1 MFLYQKGRWKR
12 VVKKKQR
19 KLLAAIL
26 AAAML
31 IPQSVMTAGAAENP
45 EPVYENAGP
54 VTVTGGSGA
63 VTADQDVIDT
73 MKSSE
78 DATVNLT
85 FTMTGSDVQSLFFM
99 GDSSAA
105 NNYIMVYLS
114 GHTLGVESRYGAGGT
129 QQISDRTYTISSDV
143 DLSEPHTLTFVM
155 DGNSSYSFYLDGEQ
169 VKTSAV
175 TCAYNSNLTDSDYIG
190 FGNGAR
196 DGNTY
201 PFTGT
206 LSKIEMYNAA
216 LSEDQIMS
224 YHNGGL
230 EDVVYSHGSVYYPAG
245 TALDE
250 YKTETNV
257 SDIAS
262 LTEGSISVRYR
273 VADAGAGVSM
283 LAVLSDGDAAN
294 PYLGLYVNPSANTVG
309 LDAVGLSNTMLN
321 SKSLDLDGYAAKGVA
336 VNDAN
341 WHTLTVTKADND
353 LRFYLDGVFI
363 DHWSN
368 GMSEGFFNLVDNA
381 DTLGIGKAVRS
392 EGNNANAMNGAIDS
406 VKIYSSVLTDE
417 EIARDHALTQWTAEE
432 EIDMQDAFRS
442 ETEDLYYSGY
452 EGSSAYRIPSLL
464 TTEDG
469 TQLAFIDKRNS
480 GAGDA
485 GNIDAVVRRKE
496 KGSDAFSDPITLVD
510 LPNNG
515 GSAAFA
521 IDMVTV
527 QDQDTG
533 KIFAFV
539 DMFPESS
546 GLMDTAQLTAG
557 VGYEEVDGEMC
568 QILYDAATK
577 EKYGYICD
585 VEGGIGHVIDAQG
598 EDTGYT
604 VIVNPQE
611 AGTALV
617 EKGNLYKDGEY
628 KGNIYMLK
636 NGPDKGE
643 LCVLNTSYLWMVTS
657 DDDGKTWSDPVDI
670 TPQVKEDWCLFFGTG
685 PGVGIQLH
693 TGNYDGRLVVP
704 VYTANSNVGASQSSA
719 VIYSDDHGATWELG
733 DSPQKLRNCDR
744 ETMTSGGILTES
756 QAVQLNNGN
765 VLLFMR
771 NNFSGKVQ
779 MATSSDGGATW
790 DSTAAT
796 ELTDVYCQLTVIHYT
811 KPNEEEY
818 VLLCNPSGP
827 GRTNGRMH
835 LGQVQ
840 TDGTIS
846 WNWQREV
853 DDANEGFAYSCLT
866 LTDGTTNN
874 PKFALMYEDQTSS
887 IILKYFEF
895 DENYLK
901 AGNVTPAEMD
911 APQLVSKDVEVTDN
925 TVNVSLTFDQTIM
938 AAGSPKLTLSLSG
951 VETTAEYVSG
961 SGTDTIAFTAS
972 LPEGNGVLKLTGL
985 DLTTGL
991 LENIQ
996 NKSPELPENMDLY
1009 AETEIDLTNAEV
1021 TYTSQQSNST
1031 EENTDGAAVN
1041 VKDGNP
1047 NTYWHSQWSGEP
1059 TLPQSVTLNLGEQSV
1074 KEIYKLDYLARQ
1086 NGGSGHVREYGIEV
1100 SRTGNEDEYTEVA
1113 HGTLADTMEWQEIEF
1128 IPTEAQYVRFVVYSA
1143 YNTGTPSCAVA
1154 ELKLHEYSEGVIEQ
1168 GDESRLQELVDA
1180 AEELVEGNYSSVT
1193 WEEFETALNAAK
1205 AVLGAVAPVSQ
1216 SIIDRTAEN
1225 LKDAQEGLV
1234 DISRATAK
1242 FNEIKDVKD
1251 QYTPE
1256 SWALLEAWMTENEG
1270 TLAEADS
1277 AKDVTDL
1284 IVALVYRTGQLV
1296 EKGDKTE
1303 LQKLLTEYTDTRP
1316 LEKDGYEE
1324 DGWNRYQDAIDNARK
1339 VIDDDNA
1346 TAEDV
1351 TVAIN
1356 ELTAAR
1362 TDLKADMTELRTLYN
1377 TCSALNEAEYLPE
1390 SWEAMDA
1397 ALAKAGEMLEAGTAA
1412 PAEVKEAIQALNDAY
1427 AGLKAR
1433 PNTDGLQML
1442 YDELKAELPDLGLYM
1457 SEGAAKMQEAFEAAE
1472 AVLADPRTEDEV
1484 KARIDALNKA
1494 YEGLVLKATE
1504 EQILELTGL
1513 EESLGHKDLSGL
1525 SEEQRQQVQEVR
1537 EALREAI
1544 TADEI
1549 SAEYADELLEK
1560 AEAAMAL
1567 TGEAEQPDDKP
1578 SGDKPDASGDKT
1590 DGAANKPSDTAD
1602 KAVKTGDATE
1612 FGWIFLM
1619 LAAGIATAVIVIRK
1633 RQNMA

>member
-790 DSTAAT
+790 DSIAAT

-951 VETTAEYVSG
+951 IETTAEYVSG

-972 LPEGNGVLKLTGL
+972 MPEGNGVLKLTGL

-1100 SRTGNEDEYTEVA
+1100 SLTGNEDEYTEVA

-1351 TVAIN
+1351 TAAIN

-1472 AVLADPRTEDEV
+1472 AVLEDPQTEDEV
-1484 KARIDALNKA
+1484 QAQMEALREA
-1494 YEGLVLKATE
+1494 YSGLVLKATE

-1537 EALREAI
+1537 AALREAI

-1567 TGEAEQPDDKP
+1567 TGETEQPDDKP

-1590 DGAANKPSDTAD
+1590 DGAGNKPSDTAD

>member
-1 MFLYQKGRWKR
+1 M
-12 VVKKKQR
+12 KKKQR

-31 IPQSVMTAGAAENP
+31 IPQSVMTAGAVENP

-54 VTVTGGSGA
+54 VTVTDGSGA
-63 VTADQDVIDT
+63 ATADQNVVDT
-73 MKSSE
+73 MKASE
-78 DATVNLT
+78 DVTVNLT
-85 FTMTGSDVQSLFFM
+85 FTTTGSGVQSLFFM
-99 GDSSAA
+99 GNSALA
-105 NNYIMVYLS
+105 DNYIAVYLN
-114 GHTLGVESRYGAGGT
+114 GQTLGVESRNTSGG
-129 QQISDRTYTISSDV
+129 QQISGGTCTIDSSV
-143 DLSEPHTLTFVM
+143 DLTEPHTLTFTM
-155 DGNSSYSFYLDGEQ
+155 DGNTSYSFYLDGEQ
-169 VKTSAV
+169 VKTGTLS
-175 TCAYNSNLTDSDYIG
+175 CAFNSNLTESNYIG

-196 DGNTY
+196 ANGKDTY
-201 PFTGT
+201 AFTGT
-206 LSKIEMYNAA
+206 LSDIELYNAA
-216 LSEDQIMS
+216 LSEEQIMS

-245 TALDE
+245 TSQDE
-250 YKTETNV
+250 YAEEDSV
-257 SDIAS
+257 ADIAA
-262 LTEGSISVRYR
+262 LTAGSITVRYR
-273 VADAGAGVSM
+273 LEDGSTSAPQMLMALSDSSQAGV
-283 LAVLSDGDAAN
+283 
-294 PYLGLYVNPSANTVG
+294 YLGFYVTPSSNTVG
-309 LDAVGLSNTMLN
+309 IDANGLSNNTLFAN
-321 SKSLDLDGYAAKGVA
+321 KRLDLNRYADKGVA
-336 VNDAN
+336 VNDTN
-341 WHTLTVTKADND
+341 WHTFTVTKADND
-353 LRFYLDGVFI
+353 LRFYLDGVFV

-368 GMSEGFFNLVDNA
+368 GITGGFFNLVPGA
-381 DTLGIGKAVRS
+381 DTLAIGKAARS
-392 EGNNANAMNGAIDS
+392 GGNAMAMNGAIDS
-406 VKIYSSVLTDE
+406 VRIYSSVLSDA
-417 EIARDHALTQWTAEE
+417 EIERDHALTQWIAEE
-432 EIDMQDAFRS
+432 ELDMTDAYRS

-496 KGSDAFSDPITLVD
+496 KGSDTFSDPITLVD

-533 KIFAFV
+533 RIFAFV

-546 GLMDTAQLTAG
+546 GLMDTSQLTTG
-557 VGYEEVDGEMC
+557 VGYEEVNGEMC
-568 QILYDAATK
+568 QILYDAATR

-598 EDTGYT
+598 GDTGYT
-604 VIVNPQE
+604 VIVNPKE

-643 LCVLNTSYLWMVTS
+643 LCVLNTTYMWMVTS

-670 TPQVKEDWCLFFGTG
+670 TPQVKDDWCLFFGTG

-693 TGNYDGRLVVP
+693 TGDYDGRLVVP
-704 VYTANSNVGASQSSA
+704 IYTANSNVGGSQSSA

-733 DSPQKLRNCDR
+733 DSPQTVRGYDR
-744 ETMTSGGILTES
+744 ATMTSGGILTES

-771 NNFSGKVQ
+771 NNFSGRVQ

-790 DSTAAT
+790 DSIEAT

-811 KPNEEEY
+811 KLNGEEY

-840 TDGTIS
+840 ADGTIS

-866 LTDGTTNN
+866 LTDGTTDN

-901 AGNVTPAEMD
+901 AGNVTPTEMD
-911 APQLVSKDVEVTDN
+911 APQLVSTDVEIADGTVT
-925 TVNVSLTFDQTIM
+925 VSLTFDQTIM
-938 AAGSPKLTLSLSG
+938 AAGNPQITLAIGSTT
-951 VETTAEYVSG
+951 ETASYVSG
-961 SGTDTIAFTAS
+961 SGTDTITF
-972 LPEGNGVLKLTGL
+972 EGTMPAGMGVMKLTAISTDNGY
-985 DLTTGL
+985 

-996 NKSPELPENMDLY
+996 NKVPVLNGEVELYTNTELDL
-1009 AETEIDLTNAEV
+1009 AGTEV
-1021 TYTSQQSNST
+1021 TYTSQHSNST
-1031 EENTDGAAVN
+1031 AEGADGAAVN
-1041 VKDGNP
+1041 VIDGNP
-1047 NTYWHSQWSGEP
+1047 NTYWHSRWGDASI
-1059 TLPQSVTLNLGEQSV
+1059 TLPQSVTLELTEQ
-1074 KEIYKLDYLARQ
+1074 KTIYKVDYLARQ
-1086 NGGSGHVREYGIEV
+1086 NGTSGRVREYGIEV
-1100 SRTGNEDEYTEVA
+1100 STDGTEYTEAA
-1113 HGTLADTMEWQEIEF
+1113 HGTLATTADWQEIEF
-1128 IPTEAQYVRFVVYSA
+1128 VPAEAKYVRFIAYSSTA
-1143 YNTGTPSCAVA
+1143 DGSCAVA
-1154 ELKLHEYSEGVIEQ
+1154 ELQLHEYSEGVIVQ
-1168 GDESRLQELVDA
+1168 GDESRLQELVNA
-1180 AEELVEGNYSSVT
+1180 TAGLEEANYSSVT
-1193 WEEFETALNAAK
+1193 WEEFETALNAAE
-1205 AVLGAVAPVSQ
+1205 AVLAAEAPVSQ

-1234 DISRATAK
+1234 DISRATTK
-1242 FNEIKDVKD
+1242 FNEIKAMKD

-1256 SWALLEAWMTENEG
+1256 SWAVLEAWMTENEG

-1284 IVALVYRTGQLV
+1284 IIALVYRTGQLV
-1296 EKGDKTE
+1296 EKADKTE
-1303 LQKLLTEYTDTRP
+1303 LQNLLTEYTVTNP
-1316 LEKDGYEE
+1316 LEKDDYEE
-1324 DGWNRYQDAIDNARK
+1324 DGWNRYQDAIDNAQT

-1346 TAEDV
+1346 TADEV
-1351 TVAIN
+1351 TEAIN

-1362 TDLKADMTELRTLYN
+1362 TALKADMTELQTLYD
-1377 TCSALNEAEYLPE
+1377 TYSVLNEADYLPE

-1397 ALAKAGEMLEAGTAA
+1397 ALTKAAEMLEAGTAA
-1412 PAEVKEAIQALNDAY
+1412 PAEVKEAIQALSDAY

-1433 PNTDGLQML
+1433 PNTDGLQKL
-1442 YDELKAELPDLGLYM
+1442 YDELKAELPDLGIYM

-1484 KARIDALNKA
+1484 NARIDALNEA
-1494 YEGLVLKATE
+1494 YAGLVLKATE

-1537 EALREAI
+1537 EALWEAI

-1549 SAEYADELLEK
+1549 SAQYADELLEK

-1567 TGEAEQPDDKP
+1567 TGDTEQPGDKP
-1578 SGDKPDASGDKT
+1578 SGDKPDGSGDKT
-1590 DGAANKPSDTAD
+1590 DGNGNKTSDTAD
-1602 KAVKTGDATE
+1602 KAVKTGDAAE

-1619 LAAGIATAVIVIRK
+1619 LAAGMAAAAVILRRK
-1633 RQNMA
+1633 ENVN

>member
-1 MFLYQKGRWKR
+1 M
-12 VVKKKQR
+12 KKKQR

-26 AAAML
+26 VAAML

-129 QQISDRTYTISSDV
+129 QQIADRTYAISSDV

-175 TCAYNSNLTDSDYIG
+175 TCAYNSNLTESDYIG

-321 SKSLDLDGYAAKGVA
+321 YKSLNLDRYAAKGVA

-392 EGNNANAMNGAIDS
+392 EGNANAMNGAIDS

-432 EIDMQDAFRS
+432 EIDMTDAFRS

-704 VYTANSNVGASQSSA
+704 IYTANSNVGASQSSA
-719 VIYSDDHGATWELG
+719 VIYSDDHGATWKLG
-733 DSPQKLRNCDR
+733 DSPQTLRNCDR

-771 NNFSGKVQ
+771 NNFSERVVQ

-790 DSTAAT
+790 NSIAAT

-811 KPNEEEY
+811 KPNGEEY

-866 LTDGTTNN
+866 LTDGTTDN

-938 AAGSPKLTLSLSG
+938 AAGTPQITLAIGSAT
-951 VETTAEYVSG
+951 ETATYVSG
-961 SGTDTIAFTAS
+961 SGTDTITF
-972 LPEGNGVLKLTGL
+972 EGTMPAGMGVMKLTAISTDNGY
-985 DLTTGL
+985 

-996 NKSPELPENMDLY
+996 NKVPVLNGEVELYTNTELDL
-1009 AETEIDLTNAEV
+1009 AGTEV
-1021 TYTSQQSNST
+1021 TYTSQHSNST
-1031 EENTDGAAVN
+1031 AEGADGAAVN
-1041 VKDGNP
+1041 VIDGNP
-1047 NTYWHSQWSGEP
+1047 NTYWHSRYGDASI
-1059 TLPQSVTLNLGEQSV
+1059 TLPQSVTLELTEQ
-1074 KEIYKLDYLARQ
+1074 KTIYKVDYLARQ
-1086 NGGSGHVREYGIEV
+1086 NGTSGRVGEYGIEV
-1100 SRTGNEDEYTEVA
+1100 STDGAEYTEVA
-1113 HGTLADTMEWQEIEF
+1113 HGTLASTADWQEIEF
-1128 IPTEAQYVRFVVYSA
+1128 VPAEAKYVRFIAYSSTA
-1143 YNTGTPSCAVA
+1143 NGSCAVA
-1154 ELKLHEYSEGVIEQ
+1154 ELKLHEYSEGVIEA
-1168 GDESRLQELVDA
+1168 GDTTALAALDA
-1180 AEELVEGNYSSVT
+1180 ETDGLIETNYSAVT
-1193 WEEFETALNAAK
+1193 WEVFRTAKTAAET
-1205 AVLGAVAPVSQ
+1205 VLGAEVVSQ
-1216 SIIDRTAEN
+1216 VMIDRAAEN
-1225 LKDAQEGLV
+1225 LKNAYAGLV
-1234 DISRATAK
+1234 DISRAVDSFKAIRADEDK
-1242 FNEIKDVKD
+1242 
-1251 QYTPE
+1251 YTPA
-1256 SWALLEAWMTENEG
+1256 SWALLEAWMTEHEPE
-1270 TLAEADS
+1270 LANANTS
-1277 AKDVTDL
+1277 KDVTD
-1284 IVALVYRTGQLV
+1284 IVVALAFQAGQLV
-1296 EKGDKTE
+1296 EKADKTALE
-1303 LQKLLTEYTDTRP
+1303 ELLTEYTVTKP
-1316 LEKDGYEE
+1316 LTEDGYQA
-1324 DGWNRYQDAIDNARK
+1324 DSWTRYQNAISDARAVAADPEASVQEVTDAI
-1339 VIDDDNA
+1339 
-1346 TAEDV
+1346 T
-1351 TVAIN
+1351 
-1356 ELTAAR
+1356 ELTDAR
-1362 TDLKADMTELRTLYN
+1362 TDLKADMSELKTVYDQYAKLSEDDYLEN
-1377 TCSALNEAEYLPE
+1377 TD
-1390 SWEAMDA
+1390 WEAMQT
-1397 ALAKAGEMLEAGTAA
+1397 ALRKADEMLKEGTAA
-1412 PAEVKEAIQALNDAY
+1412 PADVKEMIAELNAAYNALD
-1427 AGLKAR
+1427 LR
-1433 PNTDGLQML
+1433 PDTDGLQML

-1457 SEGAAKMQEAFEAAE
+1457 SEGAAKMREAFEAAE

-1525 SEEQRQQVQEVR
+1525 SEEQCQQVQEVR
-1537 EALREAI
+1537 AALREAI

-1567 TGEAEQPDDKP
+1567 TGETEQPDDKP

-1590 DGAANKPSDTAD
+1590 DGAGNKPSDTAD

-1619 LAAGIATAVIVIRK
+1619 LEAGIATAVIVIRK

>member
-1 MFLYQKGRWKR
+1 M
-12 VVKKKQR
+12 KKKQR

-321 SKSLDLDGYAAKGVA
+321 SKSLNLDGYAAKGVA

-392 EGNNANAMNGAIDS
+392 EGNANAMNGAIDS

-432 EIDMQDAFRS
+432 EIDMTDAFRS

-527 QDQDTG
+527 QDQDTR

-546 GLMDTAQLTAG
+546 GLMNTGLLQTG
-557 VGYEEVDGEMC
+557 VGYKEVDGTAC
-568 QILYDAATK
+568 QILYTNP
-577 EKYGYICD
+577 EESEEYGYIAD
-585 VEGGIGHVIDAQG
+585 IEGGIGHVLNNDG
-598 EDTGYT
+598 EDTGYS
-604 VIVNPQE
+604 VVVYPKAAEVSLQ
-611 AGTALV
+611 
-617 EKGNLYKDGEY
+617 EKGNLYKDGVY
-628 KGNIYMLK
+628 KGNIYMK
-636 NGPDKGE
+636 SGPDAGE
-643 LCVLNTSYLWMVTS
+643 LRVLNTSYLWMVTS

-704 VYTANSNVGASQSSA
+704 IYTANSNVGGSQSSA

-733 DSPQKLRNCDR
+733 DSPQTLRNCDR

-779 MATSSDGGATW
+779 MATSSDGGAAW
-790 DSTAAT
+790 DSIAAT

-811 KPNEEEY
+811 KPNGEEY

-1100 SRTGNEDEYTEVA
+1100 SLTGNEDEYTEVA

-1205 AVLGAVAPVSQ
+1205 AVLGAEAPVSQ

-1284 IVALVYRTGQLV
+1284 IVALVYRAGQLV

-1351 TVAIN
+1351 TAAIN

-1537 EALREAI
+1537 AALREAI

-1567 TGEAEQPDDKP
+1567 TGETEQPDDKP

-1590 DGAANKPSDTAD
+1590 DGAGNKPSDTAD

>member
-1 MFLYQKGRWKR
+1 M
-12 VVKKKQR
+12 KKKQR

-321 SKSLDLDGYAAKGVA
+321 SKSLNLDGYAAKGVA

-496 KGSDAFSDPITLVD
+496 KGSDTFSDPITLVD

-693 TGNYDGRLVVP
+693 TGDYDGRLVVP
-704 VYTANSNVGASQSSA
+704 IYTANSNVGGSQSSA

-733 DSPQKLRNCDR
+733 DSPQTLRNCDR
-744 ETMTSGGILTES
+744 ETMTSGDILTES

-790 DSTAAT
+790 DSIAAT

-938 AAGSPKLTLSLSG
+938 AAGTPQITLAIGSAT
-951 VETTAEYVSG
+951 ETATYVSG
-961 SGTDTIAFTAS
+961 SGTDTITF
-972 LPEGNGVLKLTGL
+972 EGTMPAGMGVMKLTAISTDNGY
-985 DLTTGL
+985 

-996 NKSPELPENMDLY
+996 NKVPVLNGEVELYTNTELDL
-1009 AETEIDLTNAEV
+1009 AGTEV
-1021 TYTSQQSNST
+1021 TYTSQHSNST
-1031 EENTDGAAVN
+1031 AEGADGAAVN
-1041 VKDGNP
+1041 VIDGNP
-1047 NTYWHSQWSGEP
+1047 NTYWHSRYGDASI
-1059 TLPQSVTLNLGEQSV
+1059 TLPQSVTLELTEQ
-1074 KEIYKLDYLARQ
+1074 KTIYKVDYLARQ
-1086 NGGSGHVREYGIEV
+1086 NGTSGRVGEYGIEV
-1100 SRTGNEDEYTEVA
+1100 STDGAEYTEVA
-1113 HGTLADTMEWQEIEF
+1113 HGTLASTADWQEIEF
-1128 IPTEAQYVRFVVYSA
+1128 VPAEAKYVRFIAYSSTA
-1143 YNTGTPSCAVA
+1143 NGSCAVA
-1154 ELKLHEYSEGVIEQ
+1154 ELKLHEYSEGVIEA
-1168 GDESRLQELVDA
+1168 GDTTALAALDA
-1180 AEELVEGNYSSVT
+1180 ETDGLIETNYSAVT
-1193 WEEFETALNAAK
+1193 WEVFRTAKTAAET
-1205 AVLGAVAPVSQ
+1205 VLGAEVVSQ
-1216 SIIDRTAEN
+1216 VMIDRAAEN
-1225 LKDAQEGLV
+1225 LKNAYAGLV
-1234 DISRATAK
+1234 DISRAVDSFKAIRADEDK
-1242 FNEIKDVKD
+1242 
-1251 QYTPE
+1251 YTPA
-1256 SWALLEAWMTENEG
+1256 SWALLEAWMTEHEPE
-1270 TLAEADS
+1270 LANANTS
-1277 AKDVTDL
+1277 KDVTD
-1284 IVALVYRTGQLV
+1284 IVVALAFQAGQLV
-1296 EKGDKTE
+1296 EKADKTALE
-1303 LQKLLTEYTDTRP
+1303 ELLTEYTVTKP
-1316 LEKDGYEE
+1316 LTEDGYQA
-1324 DGWNRYQDAIDNARK
+1324 DSWTRYQNAISDARAVAADPEASVQEVTDAI
-1339 VIDDDNA
+1339 
-1346 TAEDV
+1346 T
-1351 TVAIN
+1351 
-1356 ELTAAR
+1356 ELTDAR
-1362 TDLKADMTELRTLYN
+1362 TDLKADMSELKTVYDQYAKLSEDDYLEN
-1377 TCSALNEAEYLPE
+1377 TD
-1390 SWEAMDA
+1390 WEAMQT
-1397 ALAKAGEMLEAGTAA
+1397 ALRKADEMLKEGTAA
-1412 PAEVKEAIQALNDAY
+1412 PADVKEMIAELNAAYNALD
-1427 AGLKAR
+1427 LR
-1433 PNTDGLQML
+1433 PDTDGLQML

-1472 AVLADPRTEDEV
+1472 AVLEDPQTEDEV
-1484 KARIDALNKA
+1484 QAQMEALREA
-1494 YEGLVLKATE
+1494 YSGLVLKATE

-1590 DGAANKPSDTAD
+1590 DGAGNKPSDTAD

>member
-1 MFLYQKGRWKR
+1 M
-12 VVKKKQR
+12 KKKQR

-63 VTADQDVIDT
+63 VTADQDVINT
-73 MKSSE
+73 MKSSA

-99 GDSSAA
+99 GDRSAA

-704 VYTANSNVGASQSSA
+704 IYTANSNVGASQSSA

-790 DSTAAT
+790 DSIAAT

-811 KPNEEEY
+811 KPNGEEY

-866 LTDGTTNN
+866 LTDGTTDN

-951 VETTAEYVSG
+951 IETTAEYVSG

-1100 SRTGNEDEYTEVA
+1100 SLTGNEDEYTEVA

-1168 GDESRLQELVDA
+1168 GDESRLQELVKA
-1180 AEELVEGNYSSVT
+1180 AEGLVEENYSSVT
-1193 WEEFETALNAAK
+1193 WEEFETALNAAE
-1205 AVLGAVAPVSQ
+1205 AVLGAGAPVSQ

-1284 IVALVYRTGQLV
+1284 IVALAYRTGQLV

-1303 LQKLLTEYTDTRP
+1303 LQKLLTEYTDTNP

-1351 TVAIN
+1351 TAAIN

-1457 SEGAAKMQEAFEAAE
+1457 SEGAAKMREAFEAAE

-1537 EALREAI
+1537 AALREAI

-1567 TGEAEQPDDKP
+1567 TGETEQPDDKP

-1590 DGAANKPSDTAD
+1590 DGAGNKPSDTAD

>member
-1 MFLYQKGRWKR
+1 M
-12 VVKKKQR
+12 KKKQR

-63 VTADQDVIDT
+63 VTADQDVINT

-196 DGNTY
+196 NGNTY

-321 SKSLDLDGYAAKGVA
+321 SKSLNLDGYAAKGVA

-392 EGNNANAMNGAIDS
+392 EGNANAMNGAIDS

-432 EIDMQDAFRS
+432 EIDMTDAFRS

-496 KGSDAFSDPITLVD
+496 KGSDTFSDPITLVD

-546 GLMDTAQLTAG
+546 GLMNTELLQTG
-557 VGYEEVDGEMC
+557 VGYKEVDGTAC
-568 QILYDAATK
+568 QILYTNP
-577 EKYGYICD
+577 EESEEYGYIAD
-585 VEGGIGHVIDAQG
+585 IEDGIGHVLNNDG
-598 EDTGYT
+598 EDTGYS
-604 VIVNPQE
+604 VVVYPKAAEVSLQ
-611 AGTALV
+611 
-617 EKGNLYKDGEY
+617 EKGNLYKDGVY
-628 KGNIYMLK
+628 KGNIYMK
-636 NGPDKGE
+636 SGPDAGE
-643 LCVLNTSYLWMVTS
+643 LRVLNTSYLWMVTS

-693 TGNYDGRLVVP
+693 TGDYDGRLVVP
-704 VYTANSNVGASQSSA
+704 IYTANSNVGGSQSSA
-719 VIYSDDHGATWELG
+719 VIYSDDHGDTWKLG
-733 DSPQKLRNCDR
+733 DSPQTLRNCDR
-744 ETMTSGGILTES
+744 ETMTSGDILTES

-779 MATSSDGGATW
+779 MATSLDGGATW
-790 DSTAAT
+790 KSIAAT

-811 KPNEEEY
+811 KPNGEEY

-840 TDGTIS
+840 ADGTIS

-866 LTDGTTNN
+866 LTDGTTDN
-874 PKFALMYEDQTSS
+874 PEFALMYEDQTSS

-938 AAGSPKLTLSLSG
+938 AAGTPQITLAIGSAT
-951 VETTAEYVSG
+951 ETAAYVSG
-961 SGTDTIAFTAS
+961 SGTDTITF
-972 LPEGNGVLKLTGL
+972 EGTMPAGMGVMKLTAISTDNGY
-985 DLTTGL
+985 

-996 NKSPELPENMDLY
+996 NKVPVLNGEVELYTNTELDL
-1009 AETEIDLTNAEV
+1009 AGTEV
-1021 TYTSQQSNST
+1021 TYTSQHSNST
-1031 EENTDGAAVN
+1031 AEGADGAAVN
-1041 VKDGNP
+1041 VIDGNP
-1047 NTYWHSQWSGEP
+1047 NTYWHSRYGDASI
-1059 TLPQSVTLNLGEQSV
+1059 TLPQSVTLELTEQ
-1074 KEIYKLDYLARQ
+1074 KTIYKVDYLARQ
-1086 NGGSGHVREYGIEV
+1086 NGTSGRVSEYGIEV
-1100 SRTGNEDEYTEVA
+1100 STDGAEYTEVA
-1113 HGTLADTMEWQEIEF
+1113 HGTLAATADWQEIEF
-1128 IPTEAQYVRFVVYSA
+1128 VPAEAKYVRFIAYSSTA
-1143 YNTGTPSCAVA
+1143 NGSCAVA
-1154 ELKLHEYSEGVIEQ
+1154 ELKLHEYSEGVIEA
-1168 GDESRLQELVDA
+1168 GDTTALAALDA
-1180 AEELVEGNYSSVT
+1180 ETDGLIETNYSAVT
-1193 WEEFETALNAAK
+1193 WEVFRTAKTAAET
-1205 AVLGAVAPVSQ
+1205 VLGAEVVSQ
-1216 SIIDRTAEN
+1216 VMIDRAAEN
-1225 LKDAQEGLV
+1225 LKNAYAGLV
-1234 DISRATAK
+1234 DISRAVASFK
-1242 FNEIKDVKD
+1242 AIRADEDK
-1251 QYTPE
+1251 YTPA
-1256 SWALLEAWMTENEG
+1256 SWALLEAWMTEHEPE
-1270 TLAEADS
+1270 LANANTS
-1277 AKDVTDL
+1277 KDVTD
-1284 IVALVYRTGQLV
+1284 IVVALAFQAGQLV
-1296 EKGDKTE
+1296 EKADKTALE
-1303 LQKLLTEYTDTRP
+1303 ELLTEYTVTKP
-1316 LEKDGYEE
+1316 LTEDGYQA
-1324 DGWNRYQDAIDNARK
+1324 DSWTRYQNAISDARAVAADPEASVQDVTDAI
-1339 VIDDDNA
+1339 
-1346 TAEDV
+1346 T
-1351 TVAIN
+1351 
-1356 ELTAAR
+1356 ELTDAR
-1362 TDLKADMTELRTLYN
+1362 TDLKADMSELKTVYDQYAKLSEDDYLEN
-1377 TCSALNEAEYLPE
+1377 TD
-1390 SWEAMDA
+1390 WEAMQT
-1397 ALAKAGEMLEAGTAA
+1397 ALRKADEMLKEGTAA
-1412 PAEVKEAIQALNDAY
+1412 PADVKEMIAELNAAYNALD
-1427 AGLKAR
+1427 LR
-1433 PNTDGLQML
+1433 PDTDGLQKL
-1442 YDELKAELPDLGLYM
+1442 YDKLKAELPDLGLYM

-1472 AVLADPRTEDEV
+1472 AVLEDPQTEDEV
-1484 KARIDALNKA
+1484 QAQMEALREA
-1494 YEGLVLKATE
+1494 YSGLVLKATE
-1504 EQILELTGL
+1504 KQILELTGL

-1537 EALREAI
+1537 EALWEAI

-1590 DGAANKPSDTAD
+1590 DGAGNKPSDTAD

-1619 LAAGIATAVIVIRK
+1619 LAAGIATAVIVIRR

>member
-1 MFLYQKGRWKR
+1 M
-12 VVKKKQR
+12 KKKQR

-63 VTADQDVIDT
+63 VTADQDVINT

-321 SKSLDLDGYAAKGVA
+321 YKSLNLDRYAAKGVA

-392 EGNNANAMNGAIDS
+392 EGNANAMNGAIDS

-432 EIDMQDAFRS
+432 EIDMTDAFRS

-546 GLMDTAQLTAG
+546 GLMNTGLLQTG
-557 VGYEEVDGEMC
+557 VGYKEVDGTAC
-568 QILYDAATK
+568 QILYTNP
-577 EKYGYICD
+577 EESEEYGYIAD
-585 VEGGIGHVIDAQG
+585 IEDGIGHVLNNDG
-598 EDTGYT
+598 EDTGYS
-604 VIVNPQE
+604 VVVYPKAAEVSLQ
-611 AGTALV
+611 
-617 EKGNLYKDGEY
+617 EKGNLYKDGVY
-628 KGNIYMLK
+628 KGNIYMK
-636 NGPDKGE
+636 SGPDAGE
-643 LCVLNTSYLWMVTS
+643 LRVLNTSYLWMVTS

-693 TGNYDGRLVVP
+693 TGDYDGRLVVP
-704 VYTANSNVGASQSSA
+704 IYTANSNVGASQSSA

-733 DSPQKLRNCDR
+733 DSPQTLRNCDR

-790 DSTAAT
+790 DSIAAT

-811 KPNEEEY
+811 KPNGEEY

-972 LPEGNGVLKLTGL
+972 MPEGNGVLKLTGL

-996 NKSPELPENMDLY
+996 NKSPKLPENMDLY

-1059 TLPQSVTLNLGEQSV
+1059 TLPQSVTLNLGEQSE

-1100 SRTGNEDEYTEVA
+1100 SLTGNEDEYTEVA

-1205 AVLGAVAPVSQ
+1205 AVLGAEAPVSQ

-1351 TVAIN
+1351 TAAIN

-1537 EALREAI
+1537 AALREAI

-1567 TGEAEQPDDKP
+1567 TGETEQPDDKP

-1590 DGAANKPSDTAD
+1590 DGAGNKPSDTSD

-1619 LAAGIATAVIVIRK
+1619 LAAGIATAVIVIRR

>member
-1 MFLYQKGRWKR
+1 M
-12 VVKKKQR
+12 KKKQR

-45 EPVYENAGP
+45 KPVYENAGP
-54 VTVTGGSGA
+54 VTVAGGSGA
-63 VTADQDVIDT
+63 VTAEPNVIDK

-85 FTMTGSDVQSLFFM
+85 FTMTGSGVQSLFFM
-99 GDSSAA
+99 GDSNAA
-105 NNYIMVYLS
+105 NNYIMVYLD

-196 DGNTY
+196 ANGKDTY
-201 PFTGT
+201 AFTGT
-206 LSKIEMYNAA
+206 LSDIELYNAA
-216 LSEDQIMS
+216 LSEEQIMS

-245 TALDE
+245 TSQDE
-250 YKTETNV
+250 YAEEDSV
-257 SDIAS
+257 ADIAA
-262 LTEGSISVRYR
+262 LTAGSITVRYR
-273 VADAGAGVSM
+273 LEDGNTSEPQMLMALSDSTQAGV
-283 LAVLSDGDAAN
+283 
-294 PYLGLYVNPSANTVG
+294 YLGFYVTPSSNTVG
-309 LDAVGLSNTMLN
+309 IDAQGLSNDTLF
-321 SKSLDLDGYAAKGVA
+321 SGKILDLNRYAAQGVA
-336 VNDAN
+336 VNDTN
-341 WHTLTVTKADND
+341 WHTFTVTKADND
-353 LRFYLDGVFI
+353 LRFYLDGVFV

-368 GMSEGFFNLVDNA
+368 GITGGFFNLVPGA
-381 DTLGIGKAVRS
+381 DTLAIGKAARS
-392 EGNNANAMNGAIDS
+392 GGNAMAMNGAIDS
-406 VKIYSSVLTDE
+406 VRIYSSVLTDE

-432 EIDMQDAFRS
+432 EIDMRDAFRS

-464 TTEDG
+464 TTKDG

-496 KGSDAFSDPITLVD
+496 KGSDTFSDPITLVD

-546 GLMDTAQLTAG
+546 GLMDTAQLTTGA
-557 VGYEEVDGEMC
+557 GYEEVDDKMC

-585 VEGGIGHVIDAQG
+585 VEGGIGHVIDARG

-693 TGNYDGRLVVP
+693 TGDYAGRLVVP
-704 VYTANSNVGASQSSA
+704 IYTANSNVGASQSSA
-719 VIYSDDHGATWELG
+719 VIYSDDHGATWKLG
-733 DSPQKLRNCDR
+733 ESPQTVRGYDR
-744 ETMTSGGILTES
+744 ATMTSGGILTES

-771 NNFSGKVQ
+771 NNFSEKKVQ
-779 MATSSDGGATW
+779 MATSLDGGATW
-790 DSTAAT
+790 KSIAAT

-811 KPNEEEY
+811 KPNGEEY

-840 TDGTIS
+840 ADGTIS

-853 DDANEGFAYSCLT
+853 DEANEAFAYSCLT
-866 LTDGTTNN
+866 LTDNPEDNN
-874 PKFALMYEDQTSS
+874 PKFALMYEEQT
-887 IILKYFEF
+887 IKYFEF
-895 DENYLK
+895 DEKYLK
-901 AGNVTPAEMD
+901 ARNMTPTEMD
-911 APQLVSKDVEVTDN
+911 APQLVSTDVEIADDTVT
-925 TVNVSLTFDQTIM
+925 VSLTFDQMIM
-938 AAGSPKLTLSLSG
+938 AAGTPQITLAIG
-951 VETTAEYVSG
+951 NATKTAAYVSG
-961 SGTDTIAFTAS
+961 SGTDTITFEGS
-972 LPEGNGVLKLTGL
+972 MPEGMGVMKLTDISTENGY
-985 DLTTGL
+985 

-996 NKSPELPENMDLY
+996 NKEPVLNGGVELYIN
-1009 AETEIDLTNAEV
+1009 TEIDLTGAAV

-1047 NTYWHSQWSGEP
+1047 NTYWHSQWSENP
-1059 TLPQSVTLNLGEQSV
+1059 TLPQSVTLNLGDQPA
-1074 KEIYKLDYLARQ
+1074 KTIYKIDYLARQ
-1086 NGGSGHVREYGIEV
+1086 NSNPGRVREYGIEV
-1100 SRTGNEDEYTEVA
+1100 SVTGAEDDYKEVA
-1113 HGTLADTMEWQEIEF
+1113 HGTLADTKEWQEIEF
-1128 IPTEAQYVRFVVYSA
+1128 IPTEARYVRFIAYSS
-1143 YNTGTPSCAVA
+1143 YNAQDPCCAVA
-1154 ELKLHEYSEGVIEQ
+1154 ELKLHEYSEGVIKQ
-1168 GDESRLQELVDA
+1168 GDESRLQELVNA
-1180 AEELVEGNYSSVT
+1180 AEGLEEANYSSVT

-1205 AVLGAVAPVSQ
+1205 AVLDAEAPVSQ

-1234 DISRATAK
+1234 DISRAAAK
-1242 FNEIKDVKD
+1242 FNEIKAVKD

-1256 SWALLEAWMTENEG
+1256 SWAVLEAWMTENEG

-1284 IVALVYRTGQLV
+1284 IIALVYRAGQLV

-1303 LQKLLTEYTDTRP
+1303 LQKLLTEYTDTHP
-1316 LEKDGYEE
+1316 LEEDGYEE
-1324 DGWNRYQDAIDNARK
+1324 DGWNRYQDAIDNAQT

-1346 TAEDV
+1346 TADEV
-1351 TVAIN
+1351 TEAIN

-1362 TDLKADMTELRTLYN
+1362 TALKADMTELQTLYD
-1377 TCSALNEAEYLPE
+1377 TYSALNEADYLPE
-1390 SWEAMDA
+1390 SWVAMDA
-1397 ALAKAGEMLEAGTAA
+1397 ALTKAAEMLEVGTVA

-1427 AGLKAR
+1427 AGLEAR
-1433 PNTDGLQML
+1433 PNTDGLQKL
-1442 YDELKAELPDLGLYM
+1442 YDELKAELPDLGIYM

-1537 EALREAI
+1537 EALWEAI

-1578 SGDKPDASGDKT
+1578 S
-1590 DGAANKPSDTAD
+1590 D

-1612 FGWIFLM
+1612 LGWIFLM
-1619 LAAGIATAVIVIRK
+1619 LAAGIATAVIVIRRRK
-1633 RQNMA
+1633 NMA

>member
-1 MFLYQKGRWKR
+1 M
-12 VVKKKQR
+12 KKKQR

-321 SKSLDLDGYAAKGVA
+321 SKSLNLDGYAAKGVA

-392 EGNNANAMNGAIDS
+392 EGNANAMNGAIDS

-704 VYTANSNVGASQSSA
+704 VYTANSNVGGSQSSA

-733 DSPQKLRNCDR
+733 DSPQTLRNCDR
-744 ETMTSGGILTES
+744 ETMTSGDILTES

-790 DSTAAT
+790 DSIAAT

-938 AAGSPKLTLSLSG
+938 AAGTPQITLAIGSAT
-951 VETTAEYVSG
+951 ETATYVSG
-961 SGTDTIAFTAS
+961 SGTDTITF
-972 LPEGNGVLKLTGL
+972 EGTMPAGMGVMKLTAISTDNGY
-985 DLTTGL
+985 

-996 NKSPELPENMDLY
+996 NKVPVLNGEVELYTNTELDL
-1009 AETEIDLTNAEV
+1009 AGTEV
-1021 TYTSQQSNST
+1021 TYTSQHSNST
-1031 EENTDGAAVN
+1031 AEGADGAAVN
-1041 VKDGNP
+1041 VIDGNP
-1047 NTYWHSQWSGEP
+1047 NTYWHSRYGDASI
-1059 TLPQSVTLNLGEQSV
+1059 TLPQSVTLELTEQ
-1074 KEIYKLDYLARQ
+1074 KTIYKVDYLARQ
-1086 NGGSGHVREYGIEV
+1086 NGTSGRVGEYGIEV
-1100 SRTGNEDEYTEVA
+1100 STDGAEYTEVA
-1113 HGTLADTMEWQEIEF
+1113 HGTLASTADWQEIEF
-1128 IPTEAQYVRFVVYSA
+1128 VPAEAKYVRFIAYSSTA
-1143 YNTGTPSCAVA
+1143 NGSCAVA
-1154 ELKLHEYSEGVIEQ
+1154 ELKLHEYSEGVIEA
-1168 GDESRLQELVDA
+1168 GDTTALAALDA
-1180 AEELVEGNYSSVT
+1180 ETDGLIETNYSAVT
-1193 WEEFETALNAAK
+1193 WEVFRTAKTAAET
-1205 AVLGAVAPVSQ
+1205 VLGAEVVSQ
-1216 SIIDRTAEN
+1216 VMIDRAAEN
-1225 LKDAQEGLV
+1225 LKNAYAGLV
-1234 DISRATAK
+1234 DISRAVDSFKAIRADEDK
-1242 FNEIKDVKD
+1242 
-1251 QYTPE
+1251 YTPA
-1256 SWALLEAWMTENEG
+1256 SWALLEAWMTEHEPE
-1270 TLAEADS
+1270 LANANTS
-1277 AKDVTDL
+1277 KDVTD
-1284 IVALVYRTGQLV
+1284 IVVALAFQAGQLV
-1296 EKGDKTE
+1296 EKADKTALE
-1303 LQKLLTEYTDTRP
+1303 ELLTEYTVTKP
-1316 LEKDGYEE
+1316 LTEDGYQA
-1324 DGWNRYQDAIDNARK
+1324 DSWTRYQNAISDARAVAADPEASVQEVTDAI
-1339 VIDDDNA
+1339 
-1346 TAEDV
+1346 T
-1351 TVAIN
+1351 
-1356 ELTAAR
+1356 ELTDAR
-1362 TDLKADMTELRTLYN
+1362 TDLKADMSELKTVYDQYAKLSEDDYLEN
-1377 TCSALNEAEYLPE
+1377 TD
-1390 SWEAMDA
+1390 WEAMQT
-1397 ALAKAGEMLEAGTAA
+1397 ALRKADEMLKEGTAA
-1412 PAEVKEAIQALNDAY
+1412 PADVKEMIAELNAAYNALD
-1427 AGLKAR
+1427 LR
-1433 PNTDGLQML
+1433 PDTDGLQML

-1457 SEGAAKMQEAFEAAE
+1457 SEGAAKMREAFEAAE

-1525 SEEQRQQVQEVR
+1525 SEEQCQQVQEVR
-1537 EALREAI
+1537 AALREAI

-1567 TGEAEQPDDKP
+1567 TGETEQPDDKP

-1590 DGAANKPSDTAD
+1590 DGAGNKPSDTAD

-1619 LAAGIATAVIVIRK
+1619 LEAGIATAVIVIRK

>member
-1 MFLYQKGRWKR
+1 M
-12 VVKKKQR
+12 KKKQR

-26 AAAML
+26 VAAML

-321 SKSLDLDGYAAKGVA
+321 SKSLNLDGYAAKGVA

-496 KGSDAFSDPITLVD
+496 KGSDTFSDPITLVD

-693 TGNYDGRLVVP
+693 TGDYDGRLVVP
-704 VYTANSNVGASQSSA
+704 IYTANSNVGGSQSSA

-733 DSPQKLRNCDR
+733 DSPQTLRNCDR

-790 DSTAAT
+790 DSIAAT

-951 VETTAEYVSG
+951 IETTAEYVSG

-972 LPEGNGVLKLTGL
+972 MPEGNGVLKLTGL

-1100 SRTGNEDEYTEVA
+1100 SLTGNEDEYTEVA

-1168 GDESRLQELVDA
+1168 GDESRLQELVKA
-1180 AEELVEGNYSSVT
+1180 TEGLVEENYSSVT
-1193 WEEFETALNAAK
+1193 WEEFETALNAAE
-1205 AVLGAVAPVSQ
+1205 AVLGAGAPVSQ

-1284 IVALVYRTGQLV
+1284 IVALAYRTGQLI

-1303 LQKLLTEYTDTRP
+1303 LQKLLTEYTDTNP

-1351 TVAIN
+1351 TAAIN

-1362 TDLKADMTELRTLYN
+1362 TALKADMTELRTLYN

-1457 SEGAAKMQEAFEAAE
+1457 SEGAAKMREAFEAAE

-1537 EALREAI
+1537 AALREAI

-1567 TGEAEQPDDKP
+1567 TGETEQPDDKP

-1590 DGAANKPSDTAD
+1590 DGAGNKPSDTAD

>member
-1 MFLYQKGRWKR
+1 M
-12 VVKKKQR
+12 KKKQR

-321 SKSLDLDGYAAKGVA
+321 SKSLNLDGYAAKGVA

-496 KGSDAFSDPITLVD
+496 KGSDTFSDPITLVD

-693 TGNYDGRLVVP
+693 TGDYDGRLVVP
-704 VYTANSNVGASQSSA
+704 VYTANSNVGGSQSSA
-719 VIYSDDHGATWELG
+719 VIYSDDHGATWKLG
-733 DSPQKLRNCDR
+733 DSPQTLRNCDR

-771 NNFSGKVQ
+771 NNFSERVVQ

-790 DSTAAT
+790 NSIAAT

-951 VETTAEYVSG
+951 IETTAEYVSG

-1100 SRTGNEDEYTEVA
+1100 SLTGNEDEYTEVA

-1351 TVAIN
+1351 TAAIN

-1590 DGAANKPSDTAD
+1590 DGAGNKPSDTAD

>member
-1 MFLYQKGRWKR
+1 M
-12 VVKKKQR
+12 KKKQR

-321 SKSLDLDGYAAKGVA
+321 SKSLNLDGYAAKGVA

-496 KGSDAFSDPITLVD
+496 KGSDTFSDPITLVD

-693 TGNYDGRLVVP
+693 TGDYDGRLVVP
-704 VYTANSNVGASQSSA
+704 IYTANSNVGGSQSSA

-733 DSPQKLRNCDR
+733 DSPQTLRNCDR
-744 ETMTSGGILTES
+744 ETMTSGDILTES

-790 DSTAAT
+790 DSIAAT

-951 VETTAEYVSG
+951 IETTAEYVSG

-1100 SRTGNEDEYTEVA
+1100 SLTGNEDEYTEVA

-1168 GDESRLQELVDA
+1168 GDESRLQELVKA
-1180 AEELVEGNYSSVT
+1180 AEGLVEENYSSVT

-1205 AVLGAVAPVSQ
+1205 AVLGAGAPVSQ

-1284 IVALVYRTGQLV
+1284 IVALAYRTGQLV

-1303 LQKLLTEYTDTRP
+1303 LQKLLTEYTDTNP

-1351 TVAIN
+1351 TAAIN

-1472 AVLADPRTEDEV
+1472 AVLEDPQTEDEV
-1484 KARIDALNKA
+1484 QAQMEALREA
-1494 YEGLVLKATE
+1494 YSGLVLKATE

-1549 SAEYADELLEK
+1549 SAAYADELLEK

-1590 DGAANKPSDTAD
+1590 DGAGNKPSDTAD

>member
-1 MFLYQKGRWKR
+1 M
-12 VVKKKQR
+12 KKKQR

-63 VTADQDVIDT
+63 VTAEQSVVDT
-73 MKSSE
+73 MKASE
-78 DATVNLT
+78 DVTVNLT
-85 FTMTGSDVQSLFFM
+85 FTTTGSGVQSLFFM
-99 GDSSAA
+99 GNSALA
-105 NNYIMVYLS
+105 DNYIAVYLD
-114 GHTLGVESRYGAGGT
+114 GQTLGVESRNTSGG
-129 QQISDRTYTISSDV
+129 QQISGGTCTIDSNV
-143 DLSEPHTLTFVM
+143 DLTEPHTLTFTM
-155 DGNSSYSFYLDGEQ
+155 DGNTSYSFYLDGEQ
-169 VKTSAV
+169 MKTGTLS
-175 TCAYNSNLTDSDYIG
+175 CAFNSNLTESNYIG

-196 DGNTY
+196 ANGRDTY
-201 PFTGT
+201 DFTGI
-206 LSKIEMYNAA
+206 LSDIELYNAA
-216 LSEDQIMS
+216 LSGEQIMS

-245 TALDE
+245 TSQDNYVEEDSVA
-250 YKTETNV
+250 
-257 SDIAS
+257 DIAS
-262 LTEGSISVRYR
+262 LTAGSITVRYR
-273 VADAGAGVSM
+273 LEDGSTSEPQMLMALSDSTQAGV
-283 LAVLSDGDAAN
+283 
-294 PYLGLYVNPSANTVG
+294 YLGFYVTPFSNTVG
-309 LDAVGLSNTMLN
+309 IDAQGLSNDTLFLG
-321 SKSLDLDGYAAKGVA
+321 KILDLNRYAAQGVA
-336 VNDAN
+336 VNDTN
-341 WHTLTVTKADND
+341 WHTFTVTKADND
-353 LRFYLDGVFI
+353 LRFYLDGVFV
-363 DHWSN
+363 DHWSV
-368 GMSEGFFNLVDNA
+368 GITSGFFDLVPEA
-381 DTLGIGKAVRS
+381 DTLAIGKAARS
-392 EGNNANAMNGAIDS
+392 SGNPMAMNGAIDS

-432 EIDMQDAFRS
+432 EIDMTDAFRS

-464 TTEDG
+464 TTKDG

-496 KGSDAFSDPITLVD
+496 KGSDTFSDPITLVD

-546 GLMDTAQLTAG
+546 GLMNTELLQTG
-557 VGYEEVDGEMC
+557 VGYKEVDGTAC
-568 QILYDAATK
+568 QILYTNP
-577 EKYGYICD
+577 EESEEYGYIAD
-585 VEGGIGHVIDAQG
+585 IEDGIGHVLNNDG
-598 EDTGYT
+598 EDTGYS
-604 VIVNPQE
+604 VVVYPKAAEVSLQ
-611 AGTALV
+611 
-617 EKGNLYKDGEY
+617 EKGNLYKDGVY
-628 KGNIYMLK
+628 KGNIYMK
-636 NGPDKGE
+636 SGPDAGE
-643 LCVLNTSYLWMVTS
+643 LRVLNTSYLWMVTS

-693 TGNYDGRLVVP
+693 TGDYAGRLVVP
-704 VYTANSNVGASQSSA
+704 IYTANSNVGGSQSSA

-733 DSPQKLRNCDR
+733 DSPQTVRGYDR
-744 ETMTSGGILTES
+744 ATMTSGGILTES

-771 NNFSGKVQ
+771 NNFSERVVQ

-790 DSTAAT
+790 DSIEAT

-811 KPNEEEY
+811 KPNKEEY

-840 TDGTIS
+840 ADGTIS
-846 WNWQREV
+846 WTWQREV
-853 DDANEGFAYSCLT
+853 DEANEAFAYSCLT
-866 LTDGTTNN
+866 LTDNPEDNN
-874 PKFALMYEDQTSS
+874 PKFALMYEEQT
-887 IILKYFEF
+887 IKYFEF

-911 APQLVSKDVEVTDN
+911 APQLVSTDVEIADDTVT
-925 TVNVSLTFDQTIM
+925 VSLTFDQMIM
-938 AAGSPKLTLSLSG
+938 AAGNPQITLAIG
-951 VETTAEYVSG
+951 NATETAAYVSG
-961 SGTDTIAFTAS
+961 SGTDTITFEGS
-972 LPEGNGVLKLTGL
+972 MPEGMGVMKLTDISTENGY
-985 DLTTGL
+985 

-996 NKSPELPENMDLY
+996 NKVPVLNGGVELYIN
-1009 AETEIDLTNAEV
+1009 TEIDLTGAAV

-1047 NTYWHSQWSGEP
+1047 NTYWHSQWSENP
-1059 TLPQSVTLNLGEQSV
+1059 TLPQSVTLDLGDQPA
-1074 KEIYKLDYLARQ
+1074 KTIYKIDYLARQ
-1086 NGGSGHVREYGIEV
+1086 NSNPGRVREYGIEV
-1100 SRTGNEDEYTEVA
+1100 SVTGAEDDYKEVA
-1113 HGTLADTMEWQEIEF
+1113 HGTLADTKEWQEIEF
-1128 IPTEAQYVRFVVYSA
+1128 IPTEARYVRFIAYSS
-1143 YNTGTPSCAVA
+1143 YNAEDPCCAVA

-1168 GDESRLQELVDA
+1168 GDKSRLRELVDA
-1180 AEELVEGNYSSVT
+1180 AAGLEKAYYSSVT

-1205 AVLGAVAPVSQ
+1205 AVLDAEAPVSQ

-1234 DISRATAK
+1234 DISRAAAK
-1242 FNEIKDVKD
+1242 FNEIKAVKD

-1256 SWALLEAWMTENEG
+1256 SWAVLEAWMTENEG

-1284 IVALVYRTGQLV
+1284 IIDLVYRAGQLV
-1296 EKGDKTE
+1296 EKADKTE
-1303 LQKLLTEYTDTRP
+1303 LQKLLTEYTETTP

-1324 DGWNRYQDAIDNARK
+1324 DGWNRYQDAIDNAQT

-1346 TAEDV
+1346 TADEV
-1351 TVAIN
+1351 TEAIN

-1362 TDLKADMTELRTLYN
+1362 TALKADMTELQTLYD

-1397 ALAKAGEMLEAGTAA
+1397 ALAKAGEMLEAGTVA
-1412 PAEVKEAIQALNDAY
+1412 PAKVKEAIQALKDAY

-1442 YDELKAELPDLGLYM
+1442 YDELKVELPDLGIYM

-1537 EALREAI
+1537 EALRKAI

-1549 SAEYADELLEK
+1549 SAKYADELLEK

-1567 TGEAEQPDDKP
+1567 TGETEQPDDKP
-1578 SGDKPDASGDKT
+1578 S
-1590 DGAANKPSDTAD
+1590 D

-1612 FGWIFLM
+1612 LGWIFLM
-1619 LAAGIATAVIVIRK
+1619 LAAGIATAVIVIRR

>member
-1 MFLYQKGRWKR
+1 M
-12 VVKKKQR
+12 KKKQR

-45 EPVYENAGP
+45 KPVYENAGP
-54 VTVTGGSGA
+54 VTVAGGSGA
-63 VTADQDVIDT
+63 VTAEPNVIDK

-85 FTMTGSDVQSLFFM
+85 FTMTGSGVQSLFFM
-99 GDSSAA
+99 GDSNAA
-105 NNYIMVYLS
+105 NNYIMVYLD

-196 DGNTY
+196 ANGKDTY
-201 PFTGT
+201 AFTGT
-206 LSKIEMYNAA
+206 LSDIELYNAA
-216 LSEDQIMS
+216 LSEEQIMS

-245 TALDE
+245 TSQDE
-250 YKTETNV
+250 YAEEDSV
-257 SDIAS
+257 ADIAA
-262 LTEGSISVRYR
+262 LTAGSITVRYR
-273 VADAGAGVSM
+273 LEDGNTSEPQMLMALSDSTQAGV
-283 LAVLSDGDAAN
+283 
-294 PYLGLYVNPSANTVG
+294 YLGFYVTPSSNTVG
-309 LDAVGLSNTMLN
+309 IDAQGLSNDTLF
-321 SKSLDLDGYAAKGVA
+321 SGKILDLNRYAAQGVA
-336 VNDAN
+336 VNDTN
-341 WHTLTVTKADND
+341 WHTFTVTKADND
-353 LRFYLDGVFI
+353 LRFYLDGVFV

-368 GMSEGFFNLVDNA
+368 GITGGFFNLVPGA
-381 DTLGIGKAVRS
+381 DTLAIGKAARS
-392 EGNNANAMNGAIDS
+392 GGNAMAMNGAIDS
-406 VKIYSSVLTDE
+406 VRIYSSVLTDE

-432 EIDMQDAFRS
+432 EIDMRDAFRS

-464 TTEDG
+464 TTKDG

-496 KGSDAFSDPITLVD
+496 KGSDTFSDPITLVD

-546 GLMDTAQLTAG
+546 GLMDTAQLTTGA
-557 VGYEEVDGEMC
+557 GYEEVDDKMC

-585 VEGGIGHVIDAQG
+585 VEGGIGHVIDARG

-693 TGNYDGRLVVP
+693 TGDYAGRLVVP
-704 VYTANSNVGASQSSA
+704 IYTANSNVGASQSSA
-719 VIYSDDHGATWELG
+719 VIYSDDHGATWKLG
-733 DSPQKLRNCDR
+733 ESPQTVRGYDR
-744 ETMTSGGILTES
+744 ATMTSGGILTES

-771 NNFSGKVQ
+771 NNFSEKKVQ
-779 MATSSDGGATW
+779 MATSLDGGATW
-790 DSTAAT
+790 KSIAAT

-811 KPNEEEY
+811 KPNGEEY

-840 TDGTIS
+840 ADGTIS

-853 DDANEGFAYSCLT
+853 DEANEAFAYSCLT
-866 LTDGTTNN
+866 LTDNPEDNN
-874 PKFALMYEDQTSS
+874 PKFALMYEEQT
-887 IILKYFEF
+887 IKYFEF
-895 DENYLK
+895 DEKYLK
-901 AGNVTPAEMD
+901 ARNMTPTEMD
-911 APQLVSKDVEVTDN
+911 APQLVSTDVEIADDTVT
-925 TVNVSLTFDQTIM
+925 VSLTFDQMIM
-938 AAGSPKLTLSLSG
+938 AAGTPQITLAIG
-951 VETTAEYVSG
+951 NATKTAAYVSG
-961 SGTDTIAFTAS
+961 SGTDTITFEGS
-972 LPEGNGVLKLTGL
+972 MPEGMGVMKLTDISTENGY
-985 DLTTGL
+985 

-996 NKSPELPENMDLY
+996 NKEPVLNGGVELYIN
-1009 AETEIDLTNAEV
+1009 TEIDLTGAAV

-1047 NTYWHSQWSGEP
+1047 NTYWHSQWSENP
-1059 TLPQSVTLNLGEQSV
+1059 TLPQSVTLNLGDQPA
-1074 KEIYKLDYLARQ
+1074 KTIYKIDYLARQ
-1086 NGGSGHVREYGIEV
+1086 NSNPGRVREYGIEV
-1100 SRTGNEDEYTEVA
+1100 SVTGAEDDYKEVA
-1113 HGTLADTMEWQEIEF
+1113 HGTLADTKEWQEIEF
-1128 IPTEAQYVRFVVYSA
+1128 IPTEARYVRFIAYSS
-1143 YNTGTPSCAVA
+1143 YNAQDPCCAVA
-1154 ELKLHEYSEGVIEQ
+1154 ELKLHEYSEGVIKQ
-1168 GDESRLQELVDA
+1168 GDESRLQELVNA
-1180 AEELVEGNYSSVT
+1180 AEGLEEANYSSVT

-1205 AVLGAVAPVSQ
+1205 AVLDAEAPVSQ

-1234 DISRATAK
+1234 DISRAAAK
-1242 FNEIKDVKD
+1242 FNEIKAVKD

-1256 SWALLEAWMTENEG
+1256 SWAVLEAWMTENEG

-1284 IVALVYRTGQLV
+1284 IIALVYRAGQLV

-1303 LQKLLTEYTDTRP
+1303 LQKLLTEYTDTHP
-1316 LEKDGYEE
+1316 LEEDGYEE
-1324 DGWNRYQDAIDNARK
+1324 DGWNRYQDAIDNAQT

-1346 TAEDV
+1346 TADEV
-1351 TVAIN
+1351 TEAIN

-1362 TDLKADMTELRTLYN
+1362 TALKADMTELQTLYD
-1377 TCSALNEAEYLPE
+1377 TYSALNEADYLPE
-1390 SWEAMDA
+1390 SWVAMDA
-1397 ALAKAGEMLEAGTAA
+1397 ALTKAAEMLEVGTVA

-1427 AGLKAR
+1427 AGLEAR
-1433 PNTDGLQML
+1433 PNTDGLQKL
-1442 YDELKAELPDLGLYM
+1442 YDELKAELPNLGIYM

-1537 EALREAI
+1537 EALWEAI

-1578 SGDKPDASGDKT
+1578 S
-1590 DGAANKPSDTAD
+1590 D

-1612 FGWIFLM
+1612 LGWIFLM
-1619 LAAGIATAVIVIRK
+1619 LAAGIATAVIVIRRRK
-1633 RQNMA
+1633 NMA

>member
-1 MFLYQKGRWKR
+1 M
-12 VVKKKQR
+12 KKKQR

-321 SKSLDLDGYAAKGVA
+321 SKSLNLDGYAAKGVA

-496 KGSDAFSDPITLVD
+496 KGSDTFSDPITLVD

-617 EKGNLYKDGEY
+617 EKGNLYKYGEY

-693 TGNYDGRLVVP
+693 TGDYDGRLVVP
-704 VYTANSNVGASQSSA
+704 IYTANSNVGGSQSSA

-733 DSPQKLRNCDR
+733 DSPQTLRNCDR
-744 ETMTSGGILTES
+744 ETMTSGDILTES

-790 DSTAAT
+790 DSIAAT

-866 LTDGTTNN
+866 LTDGTTDN

-951 VETTAEYVSG
+951 IETTAEYVSG

-985 DLTTGL
+985 DLTTGV

-1100 SRTGNEDEYTEVA
+1100 SLTGNEDEYTEVA

-1168 GDESRLQELVDA
+1168 GDESRLQELVKA
-1180 AEELVEGNYSSVT
+1180 AEGLVEENYSSVT
-1193 WEEFETALNAAK
+1193 WEEFETALNAAE
-1205 AVLGAVAPVSQ
+1205 AVLGAGAPVSQ

-1303 LQKLLTEYTDTRP
+1303 LQKLLTEYTDTNP

-1351 TVAIN
+1351 TAAIN

-1472 AVLADPRTEDEV
+1472 AVLEDPQTEDEV
-1484 KARIDALNKA
+1484 QAQMEALREA
-1494 YEGLVLKATE
+1494 YSGLVLKATE

-1549 SAEYADELLEK
+1549 SAAYADELLEK

-1567 TGEAEQPDDKP
+1567 TGETEQPDDKP

-1590 DGAANKPSDTAD
+1590 DGAGNKPSDTAD